1 MRLALL
7 IGAFPPGP
15 FGGAEIQAEEWARRL
30 ARRHEVTVITRRL
43 PVDRPLDERRDGYRI
58 VSVPVARLPLVRTWR
73 DRAAVTRV
81 ISGLDPRP
89 DLVLCFQTFVSGW
102 IGVHLQHRFGIPAVV
117 WVRGEDEIRLAR
129 WRTRLTSPAVWRAAR
144 GVLVQSD
151 EMRAALLAELDPG
164 TRAAVEPK
172 LVVVPN
178 GIEMPRGGIAPARGD
193 RALVVGRL
201 RPIKGVDLAIA
212 AVAAAGGRLTV
223 AGDGPE
229 RARLEEAAR
238 ARGLDARFLG
248 AVRRATLD
256 TLYREAACLVLA
268 SRFGEGLPN
277 VVLEAMA
284 HGCPVIATR
293 VTGVTTLVEDGVN
306 GLVVPPGNVPALTD
320 AILRLAREPGLA
332 TRLGA
337 GARATAGCYA
347 WSTVTPRLE
356 EVITRW
362 GAR

>member
-1 MRLALL
+1 VRLALL

-15 FGGAEIQAEEWARRL
+15 FGGAETQAEAWAVRL
-30 ARRHEVTVITRRL
+30 ARRHEVTVVTRRL
-43 PVDRPLDERRDGYRI
+43 PADRPLDERRDGYRI
-58 VSVPVARLPLVRTWR
+58 VSVPVARTPLLRTWR
-73 DRAAVTRV
+73 DRDAVTRV
-81 ISGLDPRP
+81 IGGLDLRP
-89 DLVLCFQTFVSGW
+89 DLVLCFQTFQSGW
-102 IGVHLQHRFGIPAVV
+102 IGVHLQRRFGIPAVV
-117 WVRGEDEIRLAR
+117 WVRGEDEIRLGR
-129 WRTRLTSPAVWRAAR
+129 WRARLTNPAVWRAAR

-151 EMRAALLAELDPG
+151 EMRAALLAELDRG
-164 TRAAVEPK
+164 TRANVEPK

-178 GIEMPRGGIAPARGD
+178 GIEMPRAETVPARSD
-193 RALVVGRL
+193 RVLVVGRL
-201 RPIKGVDLAIA
+201 RAIKGVDLAIA
-212 AVAAAGGRLTV
+212 AAAAAGARLTV

-229 RARLEEAAR
+229 RKRLEDAAR
-238 ARGLDARFLG
+238 AQGVDARFLG
-248 AVRRATLD
+248 HVGRATLD

-306 GLVVPPGNVPALTD
+306 GIVVPPGDVPALSD
-320 AILRLAREPGLA
+320 ALIRIGREPGLA

-337 GARATAGCYA
+337 GARATAGCHA

-356 EVITRW
+356 EVIAHW
-362 GAR
+362 GKR